1 MYFLVKEI
9 EFIIWYNY
17 LIYFKLIY
25 LMYFYIVRN
34 NGMLEALRDKT
45 NFLLIYR
52 QTEFSG

>member
-34 NGMLEALRDKT
+34 NGMLEGLRVKT

-52 QTEFSG
+52 QNELSG

>member
-52 QTEFSG
+52 